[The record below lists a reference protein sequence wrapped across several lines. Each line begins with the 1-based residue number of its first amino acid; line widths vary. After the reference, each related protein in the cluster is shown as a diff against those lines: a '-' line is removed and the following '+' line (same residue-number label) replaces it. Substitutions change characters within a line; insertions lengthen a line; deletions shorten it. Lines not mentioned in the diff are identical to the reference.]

1 MNSHTSEKR
10 GLFRNAG
17 SGKPAGSKNYTEG
30 WFITKLVNC
39 KYYCKTAWI

>member
-17 SGKPAGSKNYTEG
+17 SGKPAGSKNYKEG
-30 WFITKLVNC
+30 WLVQN
-39 KYYCKTAWI
+39 YEN